1 MENLKEYSSLPD
13 YVEYCG
19 WACVC
24 VCVHERHSKG
34 RRGRQEALL
43 LSSLLTPPVLG

>member
-24 VCVHERHSKG
+24 VCVCMKG
-34 RRGRQEALL
+34 TAKEGEADKKRCCL
-43 LSSLLTPPVLG
+43 